1 MESETEKIYIQSG
14 EVYWCLKVKKTIL
27 AEYCKQRTKDM
38 TGSEQMALITKISG
52 EMNHL
57 PTKE

>member
-38 TGSEQMALITKISG
+38 TGSEQIALLHKISK
-52 EMNHL
+52 EVNH